1 MFRTVTP
8 ESVGI
13 SSRAVTKLI
22 RTLNRRGLVT
32 HSLLMLRG
40 NDIFAEYYWK
50 PFHKDFC
57 HRQYSQTKS
66 FVSVAIGLLEEDGRL
81 SLDDKIV
88 DHFPEK
94 IETEVPE
101 YLGQLTIRQMLTM
114 ETCSKVPTWFKH
126 TDPDRTHLYLNEN
139 TAPIP
144 GGMRFK
150 YDSPASQVLSSLVEK
165 LSRQSLFDFL
175 NDRIFRHLDAFH
187 TATILKTPNGDSF
200 GDSALVCTPRDM
212 AAFARFVMNYGTW
225 NGQRLM
231 NEAYLRTA
239 TSRVVDNHESGFD
252 DSQSYGYGYQFWR
265 CPENG
270 FLFNGMG
277 CQLTYC
283 FPERDLVV
291 VINADNQGFSSA
303 KDLIFAAIADLILDE
318 LQDSP
323 LPEDPESYAEALA
336 IGQTLE
342 LAVMSGEKDSPF
354 AKLLNGRVYRC
365 QENPTGITQFSF
377 TFDEEGNGLWRYTNA
392 QGQKELPFGMGRN
405 VFGKFPQYGYSDLY
419 CRVPTTNGFRYDCA
433 ASAAWGEEQ
442 KLLLRVQI
450 IDRYFG
456 NMFAIFSFRDDVAT
470 VTMSKTAEYFLMEYV
485 GEFVAI
491 LEE

>member
-22 RTLNRRGLVT
+22 RTLNRRGLAT

-40 NDIFAEYYWK
+40 SDIFAEYYWK
-50 PFHKDFC
+50 PFHAGFC

-66 FVSVAIGLLEEDGRL
+66 FVSVAIGLLEEDGKL
-81 SLDDKIV
+81 CLDDTIASY
-88 DHFPEK
+88 FPEK
-94 IETEVPE
+94 IENPLPP
-101 YLGQLTIRQMLTM
+101 YLQQLTIRQMLTM
-114 ETCSKVPTWFKH
+114 ETCSKVPNWFKH
-126 TDPDRTHLYLNEN
+126 TDPDRTHLYFNEN
-139 TAPIP
+139 IAPIP
-144 GGMRFK
+144 AGMRFK

-165 LSRQSLFDFL
+165 LSGKRLFDFL
-175 NDRIFRHLDAFH
+175 NDRIFCHLDAFH

-200 GDSALVCTPRDM
+200 GDSAMVCTARDM
-212 AAFARFVMNYGTW
+212 AAFGRFVMNYGTW

-231 NEAYLRTA
+231 NEAYLRAATA
-239 TSRVVDNHESGFD
+239 RQVDNHETGFD

-283 FPERDLVV
+283 FPERDLIV

-323 LPEDPESYAEALA
+323 LPEDPKAYADALA

-342 LAVMSGEKDSPF
+342 LVCMSGETQSPF
-354 AKLLNGRVYRC
+354 VRELNGKTYLC
-365 QENPTGITQFSF
+365 EDNETGITQFSF

-392 QGQKELPFGMGRN
+392 QGEKELPFGMGKN
-405 VFGKFPQYGYSDLY
+405 VFGKFPQLGYSDLY

-433 ASAAWGEEQ
+433 ASAAWGEPR
-442 KLLLRVQI
+442 KLLLRVQV

-456 NMFAIFSFRDDVAT
+456 NFFAVFSFRDDVAT
-470 VTMSKTAEYFLMEYV
+470 VTMSKTAEAFFNEYQ
-485 GEFVAI
+485 GEFVAHVKP
-491 LEE
+491 

>member
-1 MFRTVTP
+1 MLQTATP
-8 ESVGI
+8 EQAGI
-13 SSRAVTKLI
+13 SSQWVSKLVN
-22 RTLNRRGLVT
+22 TLNKRGLAT
-32 HSLLMLRG
+32 HTLLLMRG
-40 NDIFAEYYWK
+40 DQIFAEYYWK

-139 TAPIP
+139 TAPVP
-144 GGMRFK
+144 GGMRFQ

-165 LSRQSLFDFL
+165 LSGQTLFDFL

-200 GDSALVCTPRDM
+200 GDSAMVCTARDM
-212 AAFARFVMNYGTW
+212 AAFGRFVMNYGTW
-225 NGQRLM
+225 KGQRLM

-239 TSRVVDNHESGFD
+239 TSKVVDNHETGFD
-252 DSQSYGYGYQFWR
+252 DVFSFGYGYQFWR
-265 CPENG
+265 CRGG
-270 FLFNGMG
+270 FAFNGMG
-277 CQLTYC
+277 GQLTLCY
-283 FPERDLVV
+283 PEKDLIVV
-291 VINADNQGFSSA
+291 TNADNQGFAEA
-303 KDLIFAAIADLILDE
+303 KALTLTAIDDLILE
-318 LQDSP
+318 NLQDSP
-323 LPEDPESYAEALA
+323 LPEDPTSHAEALA
-336 IGQTLE
+336 LGETLE
-342 LAVMSGEKDSPF
+342 LAVMTGEKDSPF
-354 AKLLNGRVYRC
+354 AKELNGRTYRC
-365 QENPTGITQFSF
+365 EENPTGITKFSF
-377 TFDEEGNGLWRYTNA
+377 VFHEDGTGILRYTNA
-392 QGQKELPFGMGRN
+392 QGDKELAFGLGRN
-405 VFGKFPQYGYSDLY
+405 VFSKFPQFGYSDLY

-456 NMFAIFSFRDDVAT
+456 NMFAIFSFREDVAT

-485 GEFVAI
+485 GEFVAF
-491 LEE
+491 LEK

>member
-13 SSRAVTKLI
+13 SSHAVTKLI

-32 HSLLMLRG
+32 HALLMLRG

-50 PFHKDFC
+50 PFHAGFC

-66 FVSVAIGLLEEDGRL
+66 FVSVAIGLLEEDGKLR
-81 SLDDKIV
+81 LDDPIASY
-88 DHFPEK
+88 FLEK
-94 IETEVPE
+94 IENPLPP
-101 YLGQLTIRQMLTM
+101 YLQQLTIRQMLTM
-114 ETCSKVPTWFKH
+114 ETCSKVPNWFKH
-126 TDPDRTHLYLNEN
+126 TDPDRTHLYFNEN

-144 GGMRFK
+144 AGMRFK

-165 LSRQSLFDFL
+165 LSGKSLFDFL
-175 NDRIFRHLDAFH
+175 NGRIFRHLDAFH

-200 GDSALVCTPRDM
+200 GDSAMVCTARDM
-212 AAFARFVMNYGTW
+212 AAFGRFVMNYGTW

-231 NEAYLRTA
+231 NEVYLRAATA
-239 TSRVVDNHESGFD
+239 RQVDNHESGFD
-252 DSQSYGYGYQFWR
+252 DSQSCGYGYQFWR

-283 FPERDLVV
+283 FPERDLIV

-318 LQDSP
+318 LQDDS
-323 LPEDPESYAEALA
+323 LPEDPDAYDEALA

-342 LAVMSGEKDSPF
+342 LACMSGETQSPF
-354 AKLLNGRVYRC
+354 ARELNGKTYLC
-365 QENPTGITQFSF
+365 EENETGITQFSF
-377 TFDEEGNGLWRYTNA
+377 AFDEEGNGLWRYTNA
-392 QGQKELPFGMGRN
+392 QGEKELPFGMGKN
-405 VFGKFPQYGYSDLY
+405 VFGKFPQLGYSDLY
-419 CRVPTTNGFRYDCA
+419 CRVLTTNGFRYDCA
-433 ASAAWGEEQ
+433 ASAAWGEPR
-442 KLLLRVQI
+442 KLLLRVQV

-456 NMFAIFSFRDDVAT
+456 NFFAVFSFRDDVAT
-470 VTMSKTAEYFLMEYV
+470 VTMSKTAEAFFNEYQ
-485 GEFVAI
+485 GEFVAHVKP
-491 LEE
+491 

>member
-22 RTLNRRGLVT
+22 RTLNRRGLAT
-32 HSLLMLRG
+32 HALLMLRG

-50 PFHKDFC
+50 PFHKNFC

-66 FVSVAIGLLEEDGRL
+66 FVSVAIGLLEENGKLR
-81 SLDDKIV
+81 LDDPIASY
-88 DHFPEK
+88 FPEK
-94 IETEVPE
+94 IENPLPE
-101 YLGQLTIRQMLTM
+101 YLRELTIRQMLTM
-114 ETCSKVPTWFKH
+114 QTCSKVPNWFKH
-126 TDPDRTHLYLNEN
+126 TDPDRTHLYFNEN

-144 GGMRFK
+144 AGMRFK

-165 LSRQSLFDFL
+165 LSGKSLFDFL

-200 GDSALVCTPRDM
+200 GDSAMVCTARDM
-212 AAFARFVMNYGTW
+212 AAFGRFVMNYGTW

-231 NEAYLRTA
+231 NEAYLRAATA
-239 TSRVVDNHESGFD
+239 RQVDNHESGFD

-283 FPERDLVV
+283 FPERDLIVV
-291 VINADNQGFSSA
+291 VNADNQGFSSA

-323 LPEDPESYAEALA
+323 LPEDPAACAEALA

-342 LAVMSGEKDSPF
+342 LACMSGETRSPF
-354 AKLLNGRVYRC
+354 ARELNGKTYLC
-365 QENPTGITQFSF
+365 EENETGITQFSF

-392 QGQKELPFGMGRN
+392 QGEKELPFGMGKN
-405 VFGKFPQYGYSDLY
+405 VFGKFPQLGYSDLY

-433 ASAAWGEEQ
+433 ASAAWGEPR

-456 NMFAIFSFRDDVAT
+456 NFFAVFSFRDDVAT
-470 VTMSKTAEYFLMEYV
+470 VTMSKTAEAFLNEYQ
-485 GEFVAI
+485 GEFVAHVKP
-491 LEE
+491 

>member
-13 SSRAVTKLI
+13 PSRAVTKLI

-81 SLDDKIV
+81 SLDDRIV

-165 LSRQSLFDFL
+165 LSGQSLFGFL

-200 GDSALVCTPRDM
+200 GDSAMVCTARDM
-212 AAFARFVMNYGTW
+212 AAFGRFVMNYGTW

-239 TSRVVDNHESGFD
+239 TSKVVDNHESGFD
-252 DSQSYGYGYQFWR
+252 THGSYGYGYQFWR
-265 CPENG
+265 HRDG
-270 FLFNGMG
+270 FHFSGMG
-277 CQLTYC
+277 CQYTFCY
-283 FPERDLVV
+283 PEKDLIVV
-291 VINADNQGFSSA
+291 TNGDNQGYPAA
-303 KDLIFAAIADLILDE
+303 KALIMTAIEDLILDE

-354 AKLLNGRVYRC
+354 AKVLNGRVYRC
-365 QENPTGITQFSF
+365 QENPTGITRFSF
-377 TFDEEGNGLWRYTNA
+377 TFDEEGNGVLRYTNA
-392 QGQKELPFGMGRN
+392 QGEKELSFGMGRN

-442 KLLLRVQI
+442 KLLLRVQV

-456 NMFAIFSFRDDVAT
+456 NLFAVFSFRENVAT
-470 VTMSKTAEYFLMEYV
+470 VTMSKTAEYFLMEYA
-485 GEFVAI
+485 GEFVAF

>member
-13 SSRAVTKLI
+13 SSHAVTKLI

-32 HSLLMLRG
+32 HALLMLRG

-50 PFHKDFC
+50 PFHAGFC

-66 FVSVAIGLLEEDGRL
+66 FVSVAIGLLEEDGKLR
-81 SLDDKIV
+81 LDDPIASY
-88 DHFPEK
+88 FLEK
-94 IETEVPE
+94 IENPLPP
-101 YLGQLTIRQMLTM
+101 YLQQLTIRQMLTM
-114 ETCSKVPTWFKH
+114 ETCSKVPNWFKH
-126 TDPDRTHLYLNEN
+126 TDPDRTHLYFNEN

-144 GGMRFK
+144 AGMRFK

-165 LSRQSLFDFL
+165 LSGKSLFDFL
-175 NDRIFRHLDAFH
+175 NGRIFRHLDAFH

-200 GDSALVCTPRDM
+200 GDSAMVCTARDM
-212 AAFARFVMNYGTW
+212 AAFGRFVMNYGTW

-231 NEAYLRTA
+231 NEAYLRAATA
-239 TSRVVDNHESGFD
+239 RQVDNHESGFD

-283 FPERDLVV
+283 FPERDLIV

-303 KDLIFAAIADLILDE
+303 KDLILAAIADLILDE
-318 LQDSP
+318 LQDDS
-323 LPEDPESYAEALA
+323 LPEDPDAYAEALA

-342 LAVMSGEKDSPF
+342 LACMSGETQSPF
-354 AKLLNGRVYRC
+354 ARELNGKTYLC
-365 QENPTGITQFSF
+365 EENETGITQFSF
-377 TFDEEGNGLWRYTNA
+377 AFDEEGKGIWRYTNA
-392 QGQKELPFGMGRN
+392 QGEKELPFGMGKN
-405 VFGKFPQYGYSDLY
+405 VFGKFPQLGYSDLY

-433 ASAAWGEEQ
+433 ASAAWGELR
-442 KLLLRVQI
+442 KLLLRVQV

-456 NMFAIFSFRDDVAT
+456 NFFAVFSFRDDVAT
-470 VTMSKTAEYFLMEYV
+470 VTMSKTAEAFFNEYQ
-485 GEFVAI
+485 GEFVAHVKH
-491 LEE
+491 

>member
-88 DHFPEK
+88 DQFPEK

-165 LSRQSLFDFL
+165 LSGQSLFDFL

-200 GDSALVCTPRDM
+200 GDSAMVCTARDM
-212 AAFARFVMNYGTW
+212 AAFGRFVMNYGTW

-283 FPERDLVV
+283 FPERDLIV

-303 KDLIFAAIADLILDE
+303 KDLIFAAISDLILDE

-336 IGQTLE
+336 IGQALE

-392 QGQKELPFGMGRN
+392 QGQKELPFGFGRN

-419 CRVPTTNGFRYDCA
+419 CRVPTTNGFLYDCA

>member
-22 RTLNRRGLVT
+22 RTLNRRGLAT
-32 HSLLMLRG
+32 HALLMLRG

-50 PFHKDFC
+50 PFHAGFC

-66 FVSVAIGLLEEDGRL
+66 FVSVAIGLLEEDGKLR
-81 SLDDKIV
+81 LDDPIASY
-88 DHFPEK
+88 FLEK
-94 IETEVPE
+94 IENPLPP
-101 YLGQLTIRQMLTM
+101 YLQQLTIRQMLTM
-114 ETCSKVPTWFKH
+114 ETCSKVPNWFKH
-126 TDPDRTHLYLNEN
+126 TDPDRTHLYFNEN

-144 GGMRFK
+144 AGMRFK

-165 LSRQSLFDFL
+165 LSGKSLFDFL

-200 GDSALVCTPRDM
+200 GDSAMVCTARDM
-212 AAFARFVMNYGTW
+212 AAFGRFVMNYGTW

-231 NEAYLRTA
+231 NEAYLRAATA
-239 TSRVVDNHESGFD
+239 RQVDNHESGFD

-283 FPERDLVV
+283 FPERDLIV

-318 LQDSP
+318 LQDDS
-323 LPEDPESYAEALA
+323 LPEDPDAYAEALA

-342 LAVMSGEKDSPF
+342 LACMSGETQSPF
-354 AKLLNGRVYRC
+354 ARELNGKTYLC
-365 QENPTGITQFSF
+365 EENETGITQFSF
-377 TFDEEGNGLWRYTNA
+377 AFDEEGKGIWRYTNA
-392 QGQKELPFGMGRN
+392 QGEKELPFGMGKN
-405 VFGKFPQYGYSDLY
+405 VFGKFPQLGYSDLY

-433 ASAAWGEEQ
+433 ASAAWGEPR
-442 KLLLRVQI
+442 KLLLRVQV

-456 NMFAIFSFRDDVAT
+456 NFFAVFSFRDDVAT
-470 VTMSKTAEYFLMEYV
+470 VTMSKTAEAFFNEYQ
-485 GEFVAI
+485 GEFVAHAVR
-491 LEE
+491 

>member
-1 MFRTVTP
+1 MLQTITP
-8 ESVGI
+8 EQAGI
-13 SSRAVTKLI
+13 SSKWVTKLI
-22 RTLNRRGLVT
+22 QTLNKRGLAT
-32 HSLLMLRG
+32 HDLLLMRG
-40 NDIFAEYYWK
+40 DRIFAEYYWK

-66 FVSVAIGLLEEDGRL
+66 YVSVAIGLLEEDGL
-81 SLDDKIV
+81 LHLDDKIV

-94 IETEVPE
+94 IETEVPA

-114 ETCSKVPTWFKH
+114 ETCSKVPNWFRH
-126 TDPDRTHLYLNEN
+126 TDPDRTHLYFNEN

-150 YDSPASQVLSSLVEK
+150 YDSPGSQVLSSLVEK
-165 LSRQSLFDFL
+165 LSGQTLFDFL
-175 NDRIFRHLDAFH
+175 NQRIFRHLDAFQ

-239 TSRVVDNHESGFD
+239 TSKVVDSHDSGFD
-252 DSQSYGYGYQFWR
+252 DLESYGYGYQFWR
-265 CPENG
+265 CPGNG
-270 FLFNGMG
+270 FFFNGMG
-277 CQLTYC
+277 GQITFC
-283 FPERDLVV
+283 FPDQDLIC
-291 VINADNQGFSSA
+291 VINSDNQGFGAA
-303 KDLIFAAIADLILDE
+303 KALFFAAIEDLVLDH
-318 LQDSP
+318 LQDEP
-323 LPEDPESYAEALA
+323 LQEDPESYAEALA
-336 IGQTLE
+336 IGDTLE
-342 LAVMSGEKDSPF
+342 LAVMSGDTTSAF
-354 AKLLNGRVYRC
+354 ASQLDGRVYRC
-365 QENPTGITQFSF
+365 NENPTGITKFSF
-377 TFDEEGNGLWRYTNA
+377 TFREDGTGVLHYTND
-392 QGQKELPFGMGRN
+392 QGDKALPFGLGKN

-419 CRVPTTNGFRYDCA
+419 CRVPTTNGFLYDCA
-433 ASAAWGEEQ
+433 ASAAWGEPQ

-470 VTMSKTAEYFLMEYV
+470 VTMSKTAEAFLEEYQ
-485 GEFVAI
+485 GEFVAHAVH
-491 LEE
+491 

>member
-1 MFRTVTP
+1 MLQTVTP
-8 ESVGI
+8 EQAGI
-13 SSRAVTKLI
+13 SSQWVSKLVN
-22 RTLNRRGLVT
+22 TLNKRGLAT
-32 HSLLMLRG
+32 HSLLLMRG
-40 NDIFAEYYWK
+40 DQIFAEYYWK

-94 IETEVPE
+94 IETDVPE

-144 GGMRFK
+144 GGMRFQ

-165 LSRQSLFDFL
+165 LSGQTLFDFL

-200 GDSALVCTPRDM
+200 GDSAMVCTARDM
-212 AAFARFVMNYGTW
+212 AAFGRFVMNYGTW
-225 NGQRLM
+225 KGQRLM

-239 TSRVVDNHESGFD
+239 TSKVVDNHETGFD
-252 DSQSYGYGYQFWR
+252 DVFSFGYGYQFWR
-265 CPENG
+265 CRGG
-270 FLFNGMG
+270 FAFNGMG
-277 CQLTYC
+277 GQLTLCY
-283 FPERDLVV
+283 PEKDLIV
-291 VINADNQGFSSA
+291 VINSDNQGYPAA
-303 KDLIFAAIADLILDE
+303 KALILTAIDDLILE
-318 LQDSP
+318 NLQDSP
-323 LPEDPESYAEALA
+323 LPEDPVRYAEALA
-336 IGQTLE
+336 LGETLE
-342 LAVMSGEKDSPF
+342 LAVMTGEKESPF
-354 AKLLNGRVYRC
+354 AKELNGRIYLC
-365 QENPTGITQFSF
+365 EENPTGITKFSF
-377 TFDEEGNGLWRYTNA
+377 VFHEDGTGVLRYTNA
-392 QGQKELPFGMGRN
+392 QGDKELAFGLGRN
-405 VFGKFPQYGYSDLY
+405 VFGKFPQFGYSDLY

-433 ASAAWGEEQ
+433 TSAAWGEEQ

-456 NMFAIFSFRDDVAT
+456 NMFAIFSFREDVAT
-470 VTMSKTAEYFLMEYV
+470 VTMSKTAEHFLMEYV
-485 GEFVAI
+485 GEFVAF
-491 LEE
+491 LEK